1 MKMLI
6 YPKIENPTDDKIK
19 KFRQK
24 ILDSLVEDSTTWAKL
39 ERKINLKDNVELPL
53 FTHIKEQ
60 FKNEPFYFRFGDDY
74 VSLNFERNKDKNSK
88 SMIIGML
95 TYYLIYNLNDI
106 VEKIE
111 IK

>member
-1 MKMLI
+1 MKMFI
-6 YPKIENPTDDKIK
+6 YPKIENPTEDKVK
-19 KFRQK
+19 EFRQK
-24 ILDSLVEDSTTWAKL
+24 ILDSLIEDSTTWVNL
-39 ERKINLKDNVELPL
+39 ERKIDVKDNAKLPL

-60 FKNEPFYFRFGDDY
+60 FKNEPFYFRYGDYY
-74 VSLNFERNKDKNSK
+74 VSLNFERNEDENSK

-95 TYYLIYNLNDI
+95 TYYLIYNLHGI